1 MAQNHSAHVPFTT
14 GLMQE
19 NTNNLW
25 IKTYQDSKPPNDMFS
40 HGELAK
46 TASIQFWI
54 NTNLK
59 ICHNEDSPRQSWF
72 LGTLHGIVKLGLN
85 KP

>member
-1 MAQNHSAHVPFTT
+1 
-14 GLMQE
+14 
-19 NTNNLW
+19 
-25 IKTYQDSKPPNDMFS
+25 MFS

-72 LGTLHGIVKLGLN
+72 LGILHGIVKLGLN

>member
-1 MAQNHSAHVPFTT
+1 
-14 GLMQE
+14 
-19 NTNNLW
+19 
-25 IKTYQDSKPPNDMFS
+25 MFS
-40 HGELAK
+40 HGVLAK
-46 TASIQFWI
+46 TASVQFWI

-59 ICHNEDSPRQSWF
+59 ICHKIHEDSPRQSWF